1 MKNYPR
7 GRSPLLKVVG
17 IGFLILLLLP
27 ILVFLAPFGIWYYSK
42 KKPDT
47 LKRNISIG
55 LSILAV
61 FSIFYQLINP
71 NQHAHSAQGTTDS
84 TLTTSSSTKTG
95 EKEKTKKTEEKQKK
109 AEEDKKAREEEKK
122 LRKRKKPK
130 KSERKLS
137 KSVYP
142 LKGRRLSKT

>member
-7 GRSPLLKVVG
+7 GRSPLLKVVSL
-17 IGFLILLLLP
+17 GFLILLLLP

-61 FSIFYQLINP
+61 FS
-71 NQHAHSAQGTTDS
+71 
-84 TLTTSSSTKTG
+84 
-95 EKEKTKKTEEKQKK
+95 
-109 AEEDKKAREEEKK
+109 
-122 LRKRKKPK
+122 
-130 KSERKLS
+130 
-137 KSVYP
+137 
-142 LKGRRLSKT
+142 RLVR